1 MSTYTPEEVLEQLG
15 GLAASRLAGELLTE
29 NLPLNAHSNAA
40 ASSLV
45 AKSGPG
51 VLFGFTAYS
60 NNAAAQFIQLHDAQV
75 LPADGVVPEV
85 VFRVPATSHLPIAY
99 VVPGRVFTR
108 GIVVCNSSTFATK
121 TIGAADCFFDVQYV

>member
-1 MSTYTPEEVLEQLG
+1 RTLSARFSGRGRRTYRRSRARSRSRPTPSFRCGRPRPARSRIPARSRRARVSTYTPEEVLEQLG

-51 VLFGFTAYS
+51 VLF
-60 NNAAAQFIQLHDAQV
+60 
-75 LPADGVVPEV
+75 
-85 VFRVPATSHLPIAY
+85 
-99 VVPGRVFTR
+99 
-108 GIVVCNSSTFATK
+108 
-121 TIGAADCFFDVQYV
+121 